1 MRGEKDVVVSAS
13 ALTLGEFSVSMNQLL
28 FKNQLTVQLKA
39 QVQILW
45 PVARSAD
52 SYWHMCQLYHSLRKI
67 KLLQVLYIFTEEVAL
82 TGSFLR

>member
-39 QVQILW
+39 QVQIL
-45 PVARSAD
+45 
-52 SYWHMCQLYHSLRKI
+52 
-67 KLLQVLYIFTEEVAL
+67 
-82 TGSFLR
+82 